1 MIHVRIVSPPD
12 LTPALIDGFRRDK
25 TILNVE
31 VLSDPS
37 THPSG
42 DRIRLDVPN
51 GSANK
56 VIGQLRNAGVVQSGS
71 IVLETIDACLSDQVE
86 EAERHLSRFQAF
98 TPVWELV
105 AERIKT
111 DGLYPPS
118 WFLLLVIA
126 GIIGAAGILTNSQ
139 ILIVGAMVVG
149 PEYSAMISVANA
161 ALNRDGRIV
170 RRGLNALGIGF
181 AGAIVAA
188 LLLALLIRGVGHT
201 PLSFERGIQPV
212 ANLINSPDLFS
223 VIVAVVAGI
232 VGVISLT
239 ESRASTL
246 IGVFVSVTTIP
257 AASDIGVSI
266 VYGDWRAARGSFF
279 QLLLNVT
286 ILIVVG
292 VVMMAI
298 QKKLWDRVSQ
308 TFDIPVD

>member
-1 MIHVRIVSPPD
+1 MIHLRIVSPPD
-12 LTPALIDGFRRDK
+12 LTPALIDGLRRDD
-25 TILNVE
+25 TVLNVE
-31 VLSDPS
+31 VLSDRS

-42 DRIRLDVPN
+42 DSIHLDVPN

-56 VIGQLRNAGVVQSGS
+56 VIGQLRDAGIVQAGS
-71 IVLETIDACLSDQVE
+71 VVLETIDACLSDRAD
-86 EAERHLSRFQAF
+86 EAERRLSRFQAF

-105 AERIKT
+105 AARVKM

-126 GIIGAAGILTNSQ
+126 GIIGAVGILTNSQ

-149 PEYSAMISVANA
+149 PEYSAITSVANA
-161 ALNRDGRIV
+161 TLNRDGRTV
-170 RRGLNALGIGF
+170 RRGLSALGIGF
-181 AGAIVAA
+181 GGAILAA
-188 LLLALLIRGVGHT
+188 LVLAVCILALGHT
-201 PLSFERGIQPV
+201 PHSFERGLQPV
-212 ANLINSPDLFS
+212 SNLISSPDLFS

-266 VYGDWRAARGSFF
+266 VYGSWRAARGSFF
-279 QLLLNVT
+279 QLLLNVA

-292 VVMMAI
+292 VIMLTV
-298 QKKLWDRVSQ
+298 QRKLWDRVSPAS
-308 TFDIPVD
+308 DMSLH

>member
-1 MIHVRIVSPPD
+1 MIHVRVVSPPD
-12 LTPALIDGFRRDK
+12 LTPALIDGFRHDD

-42 DRIRLDVPN
+42 DRIHLDVPN

-56 VIGQLRNAGVVQSGS
+56 VIRQLRDAGVVESGS
-71 IVLETIDACLSDQVE
+71 VVLETIDACLSDQAE
-86 EAERHLSRFQAF
+86 DAERHLSRFQAF

-118 WFLLLVIA
+118 WFMLLAIA

-149 PEYSAMISVANA
+149 PEYSAMTSVANA
-161 ALNRDGRIV
+161 ALNRDGRTV

-181 AGAIVAA
+181 GGAIVAA
-188 LLLALLIRGVGHT
+188 LLLGLLIRGVGHT
-201 PLSFERGIQPV
+201 PALYERGIQPV

-239 ESRASTL
+239 ESRAGTL

-257 AASDIGVSI
+257 AASDIGLSI
-266 VYGDWRAARGSFF
+266 VYGDWKGARGSFF

-292 VVMMAI
+292 IVMMRV
-298 QKKLWDRVSQ
+298 QRKLWDRISKTSEVSL
-308 TFDIPVD
+308 D